1 MFKLG
6 RYLKRYWY
14 YIMMIIGLLY
24 LNAQTELA
32 LPDYMS
38 KIISVGI
45 QSGGIEDG
53 VVEAIDGITYEH
65 LKLLIDDNDM
75 AIVEGSY
82 TLASTAHKDYPKVDT
97 LYILNDDLSDEA
109 YEKLNQALTMP
120 LLVNYMMSQA
130 EFLDQMPF
138 EVPED
143 IDVFQLLALMPKEQ
157 LQAMKQEATK
167 QIEAMGD
174 SAIQIAVANA
184 VKDLYTQMG
193 RDTTAIQMNYI
204 FTMGLQML
212 GIALIGTA
220 AFIAVAF
227 LASKVASTIA
237 KWIRN
242 DVFERVTCFG
252 NAEFNR
258 FSTASLITRTTN
270 DVQQVQ
276 MVITMILRIV
286 IYAPIMGVG
295 AVLRVME
302 NDAGMTWIIVLT
314 LGILL
319 AVILTTFSIVL
330 PKFKIVQKTVDK
342 LNLVM
347 RENLSGM
354 MVIRAFGNQK
364 DAANRFDEAN
374 TAMTK
379 LNLFVNRVMNSV
391 MPLMMFILNCI
402 SLLIIWVGG
411 HQIDYGYTNIGDMMA
426 FMQYSMQ
433 IIMSFVM
440 IAMIFVMLPRASVA
454 CDRIFEVLETEPL
467 VKEPKQ
473 ALPLKEEMRG
483 VVSFEDVSFS
493 YPGANEE
500 VLSHISFEASP
511 GKTTAIIGSTGSGK
525 STIIQLIPRFFDVT
539 SGSIKVDGV
548 DIRDVASDD
557 LRQRIGLVLQKG
569 VLFSGTIASN
579 LRFGDEKA
587 SHEKLLEVSR
597 IAQAEDF
604 ILEKPKGLEE
614 EIAQGGTNV
623 SGGQKQRLSIARALV
638 KNPEILIFD
647 DSFSA
652 LDFKTDAKLRKE
664 LNELTRQNKQTVI
677 IVGQRISTIMHADEI
692 IVLDEGKIVGKGKHE
707 ELLKECEVYQEIAYS
722 QLSKEELNHE

>member
-14 YIMMIIGLLY
+14 YIVMIVGLLY

-53 VVEAIDGITYEH
+53 VVEAIDGTTYEH

-82 TLASTAHKDYPKVDT
+82 TLASTAYKDYPKVDT

-109 YEKLNQALTMP
+109 YEKLNQALTVP

-143 IDVFQLLALMPKEQ
+143 IDVFQLLTLMPKEQ

-212 GIALIGTA
+212 GIALIGTV
-220 AFIAVAF
+220 AFMAVAF

-314 LGILL
+314 LGILS

-364 DAANRFDEAN
+364 EAANRFDEAN

-440 IAMIFVMLPRASVA
+440 ISMIFVMLPRASVA

-467 VKEPKQ
+467 VKEPQQ

-548 DIRDVASDD
+548 DIRNVASAD

-652 LDFKTDAKLRKE
+652 LDFKTDARLRKE

>member
-1 MFKLG
+1 
-6 RYLKRYWY
+6 
-14 YIMMIIGLLY
+14 
-24 LNAQTELA
+24 
-32 LPDYMS
+32 
-38 KIISVGI
+38 
-45 QSGGIEDG
+45 
-53 VVEAIDGITYEH
+53 
-65 LKLLIDDNDM
+65 
-75 AIVEGSY
+75 
-82 TLASTAHKDYPKVDT
+82 
-97 LYILNDDLSDEA
+97 
-109 YEKLNQALTMP
+109 
-120 LLVNYMMSQA
+120 
-130 EFLDQMPF
+130 
-138 EVPED
+138 
-143 IDVFQLLALMPKEQ
+143 
-157 LQAMKQEATK
+157 
-167 QIEAMGD
+167 
-174 SAIQIAVANA
+174 
-184 VKDLYTQMG
+184 
-193 RDTTAIQMNYI
+193 
-204 FTMGLQML
+204 
-212 GIALIGTA
+212 
-220 AFIAVAF
+220 
-227 LASKVASTIA
+227 
-237 KWIRN
+237 
-242 DVFERVTCFG
+242 
-252 NAEFNR
+252 
-258 FSTASLITRTTN
+258 
-270 DVQQVQ
+270 
-276 MVITMILRIV
+276 
-286 IYAPIMGVG
+286 
-295 AVLRVME
+295 
-302 NDAGMTWIIVLT
+302 
-314 LGILL
+314 
-319 AVILTTFSIVL
+319 
-330 PKFKIVQKTVDK
+330 
-342 LNLVM
+342 
-347 RENLSGM
+347 
-354 MVIRAFGNQK
+354 
-364 DAANRFDEAN
+364 
-374 TAMTK
+374 MTK

-440 IAMIFVMLPRASVA
+440 ISMIFVMLPRASVA

-467 VKEPKQ
+467 VKEPQQ

-548 DIRDVASDD
+548 DIRNVASDD

>member
-1 MFKLG
+1 MIKLG
-6 RYLKRYWY
+6 RYLKRYWL
-14 YIMMIIGLLY
+14 YIVAIVGLLY

-45 QSGGIEDG
+45 QANGIEDA
-53 VVEAIDGITYEH
+53 VVEGIDGTTYEH
-65 LKLLIDDNDM
+65 LKLLMNDEE
-75 AIVEGSY
+75 ITLLESSY
-82 TLASTAHKDYPKVDT
+82 TLSKQDKETYPNVDT
-97 LYILNDDLSDEA
+97 LYVLNEDIDRAALND
-109 YEKLNQALTMP
+109 ALKTP
-120 LLVNYMMSQA
+120 ILVNYMANQ
-130 EFLDQMPF
+130 EGLKEKMPF
-138 EVPED
+138 EIPEGMD
-143 IDVFQLLALMPKEQ
+143 LFQILAMMPKTQ
-157 LQAMKQEATK
+157 LDAMIDEAMS
-167 QIEAMGD
+167 QIEMMGD
-174 SAIQIAVANA
+174 SAMQIAIANA
-184 VKDLYTQMG
+184 VKDLYIQMG
-193 RDTTAIQMNYI
+193 RDTDAIQMQYI
-204 FTMGLQML
+204 FNVGLQML
-212 GIALIGTA
+212 GVALIGTI

-227 LASKVASTIA
+227 LASKVAAMLSR
-237 KWIRN
+237 WIRN
-242 DVFERVTCFG
+242 DVFESVTRFG

-276 MVITMILRIV
+276 MVVTMMLRVV
-286 IYAPIMGVG
+286 IYAPIMGIG
-295 AVLRVME
+295 AILRVME
-302 NDAGMTWIIVLT
+302 NDAGMTWIIALT
-314 LGILL
+314 LAILL
-319 AVILTTFSIVL
+319 TVIITTFSIVL

-354 MVIRAFGNQK
+354 MVIRAFGNQEES
-364 DAANRFDEAN
+364 AERFDEAN
-374 TAMTK
+374 TDMTK

-402 SLLIIWVGG
+402 SLLIIWVGA

-440 IAMIFVMLPRASVA
+440 ISMIFVMLPRASVA
-454 CDRIFEVLETEPL
+454 CDRIFEVLETKPMVEDPQNPQSFDENM
-467 VKEPKQ
+467 K
-473 ALPLKEEMRG
+473 G
-483 VVSFEDVSFS
+483 IVSFENVSFA
-493 YPGANEE
+493 YPGANED
-500 VLSHISFEASP
+500 VLSNISFTASP

-539 SGSIKVDGV
+539 GGSIKVDGV
-548 DIRDVASDD
+548 DIRNVASDN
-557 LRQRIGLVLQKG
+557 LRSRIGMVLQKG

-579 LRFGDEKA
+579 LRFGDSKA
-587 SHEKLLEVSR
+587 SDEKLLEVAE
-597 IAQAEDF
+597 IAQAKDF

-623 SGGQKQRLSIARALV
+623 SGGQKQRLSIARALA
-638 KNPEILIFD
+638 KDPEILIFD

-664 LNELTRQNKQTVI
+664 LNELTAQSQQTVI
-677 IVGQRISTIMHADEI
+677 IVGQRISTIMNADEI
-692 IVLDEGKIVGKGKHE
+692 IVLDEGRVVGKGKHQ
-707 ELLKECEVYQEIAYS
+707 ELLENCDVYKEIAYS